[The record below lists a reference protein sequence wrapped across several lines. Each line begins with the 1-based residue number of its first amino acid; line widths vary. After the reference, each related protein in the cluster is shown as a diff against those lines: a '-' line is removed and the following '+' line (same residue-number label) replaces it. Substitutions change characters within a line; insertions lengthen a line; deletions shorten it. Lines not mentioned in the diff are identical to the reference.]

1 MSDHDKQTL
10 IAWRLEQAKNTL
22 EEARLLQSA
31 GKSTLGTVNRSYYAM
46 FYAVLAL
53 LQEIGET
60 PRKHSGAI
68 ALFDQKF
75 VKTGKV
81 DKQFSKHLHRAFK
94 LRQISDYHPVES
106 LSINEAEELL
116 ENAAVFV
123 QKIVSILQAC

>member
-1 MSDHDKQTL
+1 
-10 IAWRLEQAKNTL
+10 
-22 EEARLLQSA
+22 
-31 GKSTLGTVNRSYYAM
+31 M

-81 DKQFSKHLHRAFK
+81 DKQFSKYLHRAFK

-116 ENAAVFV
+116 ENAAAFV
-123 QKIVSILQAC
+123 QEIVSIVHPD